1 VPQGKGESGS
11 KTLINADKGGCQMQT
26 ESLVK
31 SQIISSLE
39 KVFADEGLDFPA
51 CNAHSMLRNEVYSFQ
66 LACRSTEKLRNVL
79 RTTPGLY
86 PDLLEPVTE
95 EDIVLLPGQSR
106 ALWFSLGGDALLEP
120 GNYPLD
126 ISLESENGV
135 ELTRARLEI
144 EVIDALLPP
153 QEIIHTEWLHADCLA
168 TWY

>member
-1 VPQGKGESGS
+1 
-11 KTLINADKGGCQMQT
+11 M
-26 ESLVK
+26 
-31 SQIISSLE
+31 
-39 KVFADEGLDFPA
+39 
-51 CNAHSMLRNEVYSFQ
+51 
-66 LACRSTEKLRNVL
+66 
-79 RTTPGLY
+79 Y

-95 EDIVLLPGQSR
+95 EGIVLLPGQSR